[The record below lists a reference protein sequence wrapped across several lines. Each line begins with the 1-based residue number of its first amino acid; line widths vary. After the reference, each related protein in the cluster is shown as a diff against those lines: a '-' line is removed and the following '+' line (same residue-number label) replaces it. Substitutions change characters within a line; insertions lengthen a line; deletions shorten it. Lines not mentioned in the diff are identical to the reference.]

1 MSNNLKSEK
10 TNIERTIER
19 TVDQNIQKIKERFSH
34 TFDLRT
40 RTLIFNHRRICIVYL
55 DTIADKGI
63 INERIIKPICELK
76 EGDLLIDLPI
86 SNIELTNDFKKVE
99 EGLSNGNTVLFV
111 ENMRES
117 YIVETDSFQTR
128 SLTEPMSEKIVYGSH
143 DGCVES
149 ILTNINTI
157 RKRIRSSDLKTEI
170 FPIGETIS
178 TNIVV
183 IYMENLASAELVR
196 TVKKR
201 IRSIK
206 IGNGLTSGKLEEFIE
221 DSSISIFPQIL
232 KTERPDRITANLME
246 GRVAV
251 MVEGDA
257 TTLIMPVTFF
267 SYYQSPDDF
276 DVRTII
282 SSFLRIIRLVGFFM
296 SVTLPALYIA
306 IVSFNY
312 EIIPIDLVTAVKG
325 SVDYVPFPPIVEAFI
340 MQLILELLREAAIRL
355 PSSISQ
361 TIGVV
366 GGLVIGTAIVQ
377 ANIVSNIMVVII
389 ALTAISSFVNP
400 IHEMSF
406 SMRILGFPMMI
417 AASTLGIVGIT
428 LSWTFVLM
436 HLIKLRSFG
445 VPYFAPVAPI
455 RFSDWKDTL
464 IRKPI
469 WMMKTLPT
477 STDSSGQK
485 LSSGK
490 KEWKEDE

>member
-1 MSNNLKSEK
+1 MSTNPKSEK
-10 TNIERTIER
+10 TNIDRTIER
-19 TVDQNIQKIKERFSH
+19 NIDQNIQKIKERFTH
-34 TFDLRT
+34 NYDLRT
-40 RTLIFNHRRICIVYL
+40 RTLLFNHKRICIVYL
-55 DTIADKGI
+55 DSIADKGI
-63 INERIIKPICELK
+63 INEGIIKPICELK
-76 EGDLLIDLPI
+76 EGDMLIDLPI
-86 SNIELTNDFKKVE
+86 SNIELTDDFEKAE
-99 EGLSNGNTVLFV
+99 AGLTNGNTVLFV
-111 ENMRES
+111 ENMREA
-117 YIVETDSFQTR
+117 YIIETDNFQNRT
-128 SLTEPMSEKIVYGSH
+128 LTEPMAEKVVYGSH
-143 DGCVES
+143 DGFVES
-149 ILTNINTI
+149 ISTNLNTI

-170 FPIGETIS
+170 LPIGENIS

-183 IYMENLASAELVR
+183 IYMENLASAELVS

-201 IRSIK
+201 ITSVK
-206 IGNGLTSGKLEEFIE
+206 IGSGLTSGKLEEFIE
-221 DSSISIFPQIL
+221 DSSLSIFPQIL
-232 KTERPDRITANLME
+232 KTERPDRIASNLME

-257 TTLIMPVTFF
+257 TALIMPVTFF

-276 DVRTII
+276 DVRAII

-377 ANIVSNIMVVII
+377 ANIVSNIMVIVI

-417 AASTLGIVGIT
+417 AAAFLGIVGIAF
-428 LSWTFVLM
+428 SWTFVLM

-445 VPYFAPVAPI
+445 VPYFAPAAPI
-455 RFSDWKDTL
+455 RFNDWKDTF
-464 IRKPI
+464 IRIPI
-469 WMMKTLPT
+469 WKMKTVAT
-477 STDSSGQK
+477 STNSSGQR

-490 KEWKEDE
+490 KEWKENE